1 VDQASVI
8 NPTYLQQRT
17 PLQPFAT
24 EAEAQAALQANTIS
38 GYYLVPTSF
47 IETGDITFVST
58 QFSPFE
64 NEDKS
69 NDFRQAVRLSLL
81 NGDAELLKRIDE
93 PIDLDK
99 RESLAPQEQ
108 RRGVFGDFSPVPFA
122 ICLLFVLVLITAS
135 SYLMQTVTTE
145 KENRVMEVLMSSAS
159 PTQLLVGKVLGLG
172 LLGFIQLAL
181 WLGSALSI
189 VNNPIV
195 ASYIGGVP
203 ASAVFWSVAYFV
215 LGYFIYACLMAGLGA
230 LMPGT
235 KEGSQY
241 VFFITLPLLIP
252 MYLNSAINKDPGGP
266 LATALSL
273 FPLTSPVVM
282 PMRLVGGTVPATH
295 LLIGLVLLFLTM
307 LGVIWLTARL
317 FRAQSLLAGTR
328 PTLRQLAVVA
338 AGRD

>member
-1 VDQASVI
+1 M
-8 NPTYLQQRT
+8 
-17 PLQPFAT
+17 
-24 EAEAQAALQANTIS
+24 
-38 GYYLVPTSF
+38 
-47 IETGDITFVST
+47 
-58 QFSPFE
+58 
-64 NEDKS
+64 
-69 NDFRQAVRLSLL
+69 RLSLL

-122 ICLLFVLVLITAS
+122 ICLLFVMVLITAS

-195 ASYIGGVP
+195 ASYIGVVP

-235 KEGSQY
+235 KEGSQF

-252 MYLNSAINKDPGGP
+252 MYLNSAINKEPGGP

-328 PTLRQLAVVA
+328 PTLRQLAA
-338 AGRD
+338 ALVDRD